1 MSGCFTFLTYA
12 SSIFAS
18 TNVGISPN
26 SSAVLL
32 AVAQLTGNL
41 LTTKLA
47 DKLGRKILIIV
58 SLAGSALFL
67 ITTAAYFYLESS
79 GYDLSFVRWTP
90 VISLSLSIFIVSVG
104 LIPLTTICTVEV
116 LPQKVKMSH
125 YLHVQVCSKQFLLNF
140 QIRTF
145 GMTLTT
151 ITINVFAFIVTK
163 YFPILS
169 EVIQMHGCFTIMAF
183 ISLLGIFFVHLAMDE
198 TKGQN
203 LDYIGNKQSLK
214 ASTAHHVDVYVT
226 KLLRIRINASCT
238 ADRPNEQSYN
248 VCLPLGASSL
258 SSESNVK

>member
-32 AVAQLTGNL
+32 ALAQLTGNL
-41 LTTKLA
+41 LTTNLA
-47 DKLGRKILIIV
+47 DKLGRKILIIA
-58 SLAGSALFL
+58 SLAGSALCL

-79 GYDLSFVRWTP
+79 GYDMSVVRWTP

-104 LIPLTTICTVEV
+104 LIPLTTVCTVEV
-116 LPQKVKMSH
+116 LPQKVTIRH
-125 YLHVQVCSKQFLLNF
+125 YLHVQVHIHCSILFLLNF

-169 EVIQMHGCFTIMAF
+169 EVIQMHGCFTIMAI

-203 LDYIGNKQSLK
+203 LDYIGNKQSMN
-214 ASTAHHVDVYVT
+214 ASTAHHVDV
-226 KLLRIRINASCT
+226 
-238 ADRPNEQSYN
+238 
-248 VCLPLGASSL
+248 
-258 SSESNVK
+258 